1 MTVQKNTSKVS
12 YVGNG
17 IQTEFQYAFKIFSF
31 DNLQV
36 YVDSVQQAL
45 DTDYTMTN
53 SGTED
58 GGTVTFTTAPADG
71 SLVLMERIL
80 TYKQLLDLIPYDKF
94 HAESVEGGM
103 DYLCMLIQQNES
115 AISRSITL
123 PVGSDA
129 DLTFPPPGAGE
140 FIKYTNDGEALETS
154 DLTNLGVTVI
164 PSMTDAEVIDGTGT
178 ADRLVSAA
186 DLKLSV
192 DTHQSAAPS
201 DVFAVDYIVVADV
214 LPGTPDATKLYLIR
228 E

>member
-1 MTVQKNTSKVS
+1 MTIHKDTSNVS
-12 YVGNG
+12 YIGNG
-17 IQTEFQYAFKIFSF
+17 TQTEYQYQFKIYSF

-36 YVDSVQQAL
+36 YVDTVRQVL

-58 GGTVTFTTAPADG
+58 GGTVTFTTAPVQDAII
-71 SLVLMERIL
+71 VMERIL
-80 TYKQLLDLIPYDKF
+80 TYQQLLDLIPYDKF
-94 HAESVEGGM
+94 PAESVEGGM

-115 AISRSITL
+115 AIQRSITL

-140 FIKYTNDGEALETS
+140 FVKYTNDGSALETS
-154 DLTNLGVTVI
+154 DLTNLGVQVI

-178 ADRLVSAA
+178 ANRLVSAS
-186 DLKLSV
+186 DLTLAVQTHESGAETSV
-192 DTHQSAAPS
+192 F
-201 DVFAVDYIVVADV
+201 DVAYISVVDV
-214 LPGTPDATKLYLIR
+214 LPGTPVATLLYLVR

>member
-1 MTVQKNTSKVS
+1 MTIHKNTSKVS

-17 IQTEFQYAFKIFSF
+17 VQTEYQYQFKIYSF

-36 YVDSVQQAL
+36 YIDGVQQVL

-53 SGTED
+53 TGTED
-58 GGTVTFTTAPADG
+58 GGTVTFTVAPADG
-71 SLVLMERIL
+71 AMIVMERIL
-80 TYKQLLDLIPYDKF
+80 TYQQLLDLIPYDKF
-94 HAESVEGGM
+94 PAESVEGGM

-115 AISRSITL
+115 AITRSITL

-164 PSMTDAEVIDGTGT
+164 PSMTNQEVIDGTST

-192 DTHQSAAPS
+192 ETHQSAAPS
-201 DVFAVDYIVVADV
+201 SVFDVDYIEVVDT
-214 LPGTPDATKLYLIR
+214 LPGTPVGTTLYLVR

>member
-1 MTVQKNTSKVS
+1 MTIHKNTSKVS

-17 IQTEFQYAFKIFSF
+17 VQTEYQYQFKIYNF

-36 YVDSVQQAL
+36 YIDGVQQVL

-53 SGTED
+53 TGTED
-58 GGTVTFTTAPADG
+58 GGTVTFTVAPADG
-71 SLVLMERIL
+71 AMIVMERIL
-80 TYKQLLDLIPYDKF
+80 TYQQLLDLIPYDKF
-94 HAESVEGGM
+94 PAESVEGGM

-129 DLTFPPPGAGE
+129 DLTFPSPGAGE

-164 PSMTDAEVIDGTGT
+164 PSMTNQEVIDGTST

-192 DTHQSAAPS
+192 ETHQSAAPS
-201 DVFAVDYIVVADV
+201 SVFDVDYIEVVDT
-214 LPGTPDATKLYLIR
+214 LPGTPVGTTLYLVR